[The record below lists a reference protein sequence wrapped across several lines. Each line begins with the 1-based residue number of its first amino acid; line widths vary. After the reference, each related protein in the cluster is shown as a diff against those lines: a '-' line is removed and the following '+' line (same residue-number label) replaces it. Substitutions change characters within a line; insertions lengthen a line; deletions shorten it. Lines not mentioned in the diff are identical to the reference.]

1 MPYSTYQKLAPVLGL
16 DPERSPY
23 YSGNTCKME
32 DAAEEEDKMVDEFI
46 HFVETEI
53 GIRSDLSDDLQVNP
67 PTFRE

>member
-1 MPYSTYQKLAPVLGL
+1 
-16 DPERSPY
+16 
-23 YSGNTCKME
+23 ME
-32 DAAEEEDKMVDEFI
+32 GSAEEEDKMVDEFI